1 MTQMQEKTG
10 STSIE
15 RGNGPAIGRGIER
28 IVKELVQGLRVV
40 ATGAL
45 LAVSA
50 APALAQDEVQIN
62 FRDADIRSVIE
73 SVAEITGVSFVL
85 DPRVKGKVTI
95 IAPQPIDSSLLYEAV
110 LSALH
115 VQGYQAVADG
125 AVTRIIPF
133 SQAFNFAGG
142 GAGGNEMRTEVLSI
156 KHVQA
161 ATLVSVLKP
170 MLSNGARLMAYAPSN
185 YLVVSDITSNI
196 RQLKRFIGKL
206 DDPDSSAVEVIDL
219 SHISAAEAV
228 HIAGQLKQLQKQEL
242 SLVEDGLNNRIIVSG
257 PGIARSAFKVMLQS
271 LDVPS
276 TKQGSV
282 EVIYLDYLRAAEI
295 KTVIDGMLQSDTFLR
310 LAGQSGGDGKSSTTY
325 KIEIDELN
333 NALILAAPREVIRE
347 VNKVIAKLDLPRPQ
361 VLIEAVIAELSED
374 QAKELSAQ
382 LVYSSKNRGAYL
394 TNFDSVLSGLL
405 GAALG
410 GGNEASAATI
420 AGSIPNKVLGI
431 VGDFDSVTGKGMGL
445 LVQALKSDGAT
456 KILSTPS
463 VVTLDNEEATLSVGE
478 EVPFQTGSYTNN
490 NSGSSNSNPFT
501 TINRE
506 EVGVILKVKPQ
517 ISKGDAVRLEIEQES
532 SKVKD
537 GGTVGLQTTSK
548 TSMKTN
554 VMVQD
559 GELLVLGGL
568 IEDTGK
574 GSSTKVPLLG
584 DIPLLGRLFRSTAKD
599 SKQRVTMMFI
609 RPTILRSQSD
619 ARAATKGRF
628 DHLITRDLRG
638 DNPGYLAPKL
648 APFEPKVTATAEPVE
663 PDASASAIEGA
674 DGGDEVLDYIQQ
686 DSSTDD

>member
-1 MTQMQEKTG
+1 MTQMREKTG

-15 RGNGPAIGRGIER
+15 RII
-28 IVKELVQGLRVV
+28 KELVQGLRVV

-50 APALAQDEVQIN
+50 TPALAQDEVQIN

-142 GAGGNEMRTEVLSI
+142 AAGGNEMRTEVLSI

-242 SLVEDGLNNRIIVSG
+242 SLVEDGLNNRVIVSG

-310 LAGQSGGDGKSSTTY
+310 LAGQSGGDGKSTTTY

-410 GGNEASAATI
+410 GGDEASVATI

-478 EVPFQTGSYTNN
+478 EVPFQTGSYTNSS
-490 NSGSSNSNPFT
+490 SGSSNSNPFT

-537 GGTVGLQTTSK
+537 GGTVGLQTTTK
-548 TSMKTN
+548 TTMKTN

-619 ARAATKGRF
+619 ARAVTKGRF

-648 APFEPKVTATAEPVE
+648 APFEPKVNATAEPVE

>member
-1 MTQMQEKTG
+1 MTQMRENTG
-10 STSIE
+10 STS
-15 RGNGPAIGRGIER
+15 IER

-50 APALAQDEVQIN
+50 TPALAQDEVQIN

-310 LAGQSGGDGKSSTTY
+310 LAGQSEGDGDGKRTTTY
-325 KIEIDELN
+325 KTEIDELN
-333 NALILAAPREVIRE
+333 NALILAAPRELIRE

-410 GGNEASAATI
+410 GGDEASVATI

-478 EVPFQTGSYTNN
+478 EVPFQTGSYTNSS
-490 NSGSSNSNPFT
+490 SGSSNSNPFT

-537 GGTVGLQTTSK
+537 GGTVGLQTTTK
-548 TSMKTN
+548 TTMKTN

-619 ARAATKGRF
+619 ARAVTKGRF

-648 APFEPKVTATAEPVE
+648 APFEPKVSATAEPVE